1 MKRKTPIN
9 GIKINR
15 REKGGSFRRE
25 GKKEGVGGRNFCLPA
40 LLSFALAHTSHTRR
54 PRGGGRRGRELPGK
68 LYHLFILF
76 LKISPNFCIE
86 GQPTRILRF
95 CGRNFPR
102 FFQAASHF
110 LPPELKV
117 RLREAQ
123 SSAPMVKLSYHW
135 AEQPI
140 FCISPKAKL
149 PNLRKESDNF
159 SVLRTVCPKAIT
171 TNCL

>member
-1 MKRKTPIN
+1 MSNAISEKYKPNRPEN
-9 GIKINR
+9 GEIFFVAFPAPPAPFRAAHFSPSTLRRAVAGRTARLQQRFAKILW
-15 REKGGSFRRE
+15 K
-25 GKKEGVGGRNFCLPA
+25 
-40 LLSFALAHTSHTRR
+40 LASRT
-54 PRGGGRRGRELPGK
+54 
-68 LYHLFILF
+68 F
-76 LKISPNFCIE
+76 KISPNFVIE
-86 GQPTRILRF
+86 GQPFRILRF

-123 SSAPMVKLSYHW
+123 SSTPMVKLSYHW

-149 PNLRKESDNF
+149 PNFRKESDNF
-159 SVLRTVCPKAIT
+159 SVQSTVCPKAIT
-171 TNCL
+171 S